1 MVGEPWEC
9 GQREVFRSRFG
20 EDADAYARTRPVAP
34 AATFDDLVRLAGLR
48 PGAAVLEIGPGTG
61 QATRPLAERGLEIV
75 ALEIDERLAA
85 RAAQNLSDL
94 PGVRVLAVSFE
105 QWEPGGSRFDMV
117 FACNSF
123 HWVDPDVR
131 LTKAAALVE
140 PAGVLVLMSTPVVVP
155 VGASRFWWDVQDDWE
170 AVGAERLDPA
180 AKHPDLVDDLVEPV
194 RTCGLFEEPITRRYP
209 YQVVVNA
216 PDYVANLSTQSGV
229 KQLSRAAQA
238 ELVERIRRRIESL
251 GNQLTV
257 HHLAVITVARHRY
270 GVMW

>member
-1 MVGEPWEC
+1 MRMTGRDQLRRPPHSTTSC
-9 GQREVFRSRFG
+9 GWRDCGLVLRSSRSDLAPG
-20 EDADAYARTRPVAP
+20 KPLDRSPNAGSRSWRWRSTSGWLPGPPRT
-34 AATFDDLVRLAGLR
+34 
-48 PGAAVLEIGPGTG
+48 
-61 QATRPLAERGLEIV
+61 
-75 ALEIDERLAA
+75 
-85 RAAQNLSDL
+85 LSDL
-94 PGVRVLAVSFE
+94 PGVTVLAVSFE

-131 LTKAAALVE
+131 FTKAAALVE

-180 AKHPDLVDDLVEPV
+180 AKHPDLVDDLVESV

-209 YQVVVNA
+209 FQVVVNA
-216 PDYVANLSTQSGV
+216 SDYVANLSTQSGV
-229 KQLSRAAQA
+229 KQLPLPAQA
-238 ELVERIRRRIESL
+238 ELLERIRRRIESL